1 MNKEDKKKLKELIK
15 QNEIIIDIGE
25 QMLEDF
31 KDDCTS

>member
-1 MNKEDKKKLKELIK
+1 MNKEDKKKLKELIE

-25 QMLEDF
+25 QILEDF